1 MEVVSTSVS
10 GDLGAPAVDGSGA
23 IVAGDGTG
31 IVDVDR
37 LIVLRAIANP
47 TGFSGDAG
55 GPEASKLRLGF
66 QPKWTKAM
74 PLRMLT
80 PNSES
85 AESSAAVDTAN
96 TIDETKLGPSTGADG
111 MIALAM
117 NRDGG
122 TLENPEGA
130 KIVVP
135 QGALSDQTTVMLKP
149 VQDHELPEV
158 TEVTLVPGTA
168 FDVSFSEADGRSVGQ
183 LNAPAS
189 LTIASIRPR
198 ARERVFIVSTVRR

>member
-1 MEVVSTSVS
+1 MCSALLRLLQEGRPESSCWATEPLRFIPPEGSWPIESPNIEFQPDAEGGQSLVGTIDQSSATLSWLALETTGTAFISVTDLDGNVLDECGVEVVSTSVS

-55 GPEASKLRLGF
+55 GPEANSLITGF

-80 PNSES
+80 P
-85 AESSAAVDTAN
+85 
-96 TIDETKLGPSTGADG
+96 
-111 MIALAM
+111 
-117 NRDGG
+117 
-122 TLENPEGA
+122 
-130 KIVVP
+130 KI
-135 QGALSDQTTVMLKP
+135 
-149 VQDHELPEV
+149 
-158 TEVTLVPGTA
+158 
-168 FDVSFSEADGRSVGQ
+168 
-183 LNAPAS
+183 
-189 LTIASIRPR
+189 
-198 ARERVFIVSTVRR
+198 RVR